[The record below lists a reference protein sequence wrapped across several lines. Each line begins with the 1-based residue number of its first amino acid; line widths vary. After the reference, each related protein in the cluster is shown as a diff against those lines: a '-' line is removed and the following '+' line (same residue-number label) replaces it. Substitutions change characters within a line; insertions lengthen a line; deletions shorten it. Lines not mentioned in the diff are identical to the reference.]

1 MLPDGVRTQSK
12 EERHRTA
19 SRAAGHHDTWEK
31 SGPQPGYYKLPGREI
46 FGYSMVDLAMNL
58 VFQAIMMYIT
68 FFYTD
73 IFGRQ
78 PGHIAVMFL
87 ASRLWDTVNDP
98 IMGWIVERMN
108 PKHGKYRPWV
118 L

>member
-1 MLPDGVRTQSK
+1 
-12 EERHRTA
+12 
-19 SRAAGHHDTWEK
+19 
-31 SGPQPGYYKLPGREI
+31 
-46 FGYSMVDLAMNL
+46 
-58 VFQAIMMYIT
+58 
-68 FFYTD
+68 
-73 IFGRQ
+73 
-78 PGHIAVMFL
+78 MFL